1 MCQTSSLPTELRTQP
16 RLVCSFGFFEIGS
29 YVTQAGLRL
38 LVHLEDDLELP
49 ILPSTLLSSGIIGVC
64 HHT

>member
-29 YVTQAGLRL
+29 YVAQAGLRL

-49 ILPSTLLSSGIIGVC
+49 ILFPLPS
-64 HHT
+64 